1 MTIRLYQNIGV
12 VGFNLIRW
20 TGSKVVIMSL
30 TARLKKLHIFTK
42 TARPCFRCLATKEA
56 LRIFREYLADRGVYV
71 PQPESRNPSRF
82 VIRECPQCGEREIRD
97 IAHLQDE
104 DLILLHAL
112 YSEQV
117 ESHRLGRGFSPEKI
131 EKFKS
136 FMARDSERERARY
149 GEHYDGATM
158 VAAQYLASVGFNVF
172 EPKVEDETI

>member
-1 MTIRLYQNIGV
+1 
-12 VGFNLIRW
+12 
-20 TGSKVVIMSL
+20 MSL
-30 TARLKKLHIFTK
+30 TARLKKLHIFAK
-42 TARPCFRCLATKEA
+42 TARPCFRCLATREA
-56 LRIFREYLADRGVYV
+56 LRIFREYLAERGVYV

-117 ESHRLGRGFSPEKI
+117 DSHRLGRGFSPEKV

-136 FMARDSERERARY
+136 FLERDSERERARY
-149 GEHYDGATM
+149 GEHFDGAAG
-158 VAAQYLASVGFNVF
+158 AAAEYLETVGFTVF
-172 EPKVEDETI
+172 NLQKEGETK